1 MSEGPPQLQLV
12 LPARAENVIVVRQ
25 AVAGLGEA
33 VGLPDQRVADLKTV
47 VTEACNNVVVHAYPD
62 GEGPL
67 EVAATAT
74 EDEVE
79 VVISDQGQGFRPN
92 AETDDATLGLGLP
105 LIASLSDGFEI
116 TGGAGGGTRTRVRLS
131 FEQPEP
137 PGKNGGPSAVTEAT
151 EISVAAG
158 DVVRP
163 VLARVIGAL
172 ASRAEFS
179 LDRLADTV
187 LLGDAVSSRGAKDF
201 AHGQVT
207 ISIADGDGTLD
218 VTVGPLVEGGGERI
232 LSAMEIPA
240 GDRGSLRKLARSMEV
255 VNRKAPDGTP
265 AEYLEFEVS
274 S

>member
-79 VVISDQGQGFRPN
+79 VVISDEGQGFRPN

-105 LIASLSDGFEI
+105 LIAALSD
-116 TGGAGGGTRTRVRLS
+116 
-131 FEQPEP
+131 
-137 PGKNGGPSAVTEAT
+137 
-151 EISVAAG
+151 AG
-158 DVVRP
+158 DAGRRP
-163 VLARVIGAL
+163 WRRRDWGC
-172 ASRAEFS
+172 AEFCS
-179 LDRLADTV
+179 
-187 LLGDAVSSRGAKDF
+187 
-201 AHGQVT
+201 
-207 ISIADGDGTLD
+207 
-218 VTVGPLVEGGGERI
+218 
-232 LSAMEIPA
+232 
-240 GDRGSLRKLARSMEV
+240 
-255 VNRKAPDGTP
+255 
-265 AEYLEFEVS
+265 
-274 S
+274 